1 MAFSDIVGYVLSAL
15 HLRHASAFSD
25 LSLCVFPLRIT
36 YITVPI
42 GLNVY
47 WGELRLAVE

>member
-1 MAFSDIVGYVLSAL
+1 MAFADIVGYVLPAL

-25 LSLCVFPLRIT
+25 LSLCVFPVRIT
-36 YITVPI
+36 FITVPI

-47 WGELRLAVE
+47 WGELHLVIE